1 MGTPD
6 ARQGIEHTT
15 VDCISVRVACTE
27 LLLPPSGGTSRGRQT
42 IKGHGAICFSP
53 PGRQGK
59 ASPSVNRRARSRG
72 RRPAGCALGAG
83 LLVWRCLFL
92 LLRRISPFLGSKWP
106 LDAAQDGSQPSCSPS
121 DPSPASLART
131 GSKRETPICWTPH
144 SARDQPSCA
153 LGWPGCCCVEEK
165 RAYHYIWSLSWDPG
179 LLLNPSAP
187 LLENLPLAAP
197 SSLRQWL
204 CELRPLRHPT

>member
-59 ASPSVNRRARSRG
+59 ASPLRQSQSPFPRPPTRWVRPRCWAAR
-72 RRPAGCALGAG
+72 C
-83 LLVWRCLFL
+83 WRCLFL
-92 LLRRISPFLGSKWP
+92 LLRWISPFLGSKWP
-106 LDAAQDGSQPSCSPS
+106 LDAAQDCFQTPS

-204 CELRPLRHPT
+204 CELRPPRPPT